1 MVNAAAPTRI
11 SFAGGGT
18 DMPEVAEK
26 IGGCVTSVSINRY
39 IRVSLKKRSDK
50 KICIESVGMD
60 KKHER
65 TMLTEKT
72 SYTGKLGLIKAVAEE
87 MNSGI
92 CGFDIKIS
100 SDVPHH
106 SGLGASGAAFVAL
119 IGSFN
124 CFYSLEMEK
133 KEIAELAF
141 KLERERLGNMI
152 GRQDQYAA
160 AFGGL
165 NFIEFRKNGTEI
177 NRIKIRKNTLHEL
190 ENGIVLVHIAK
201 RSGAAGDIISNQMK
215 IFHVNEENFMK
226 TKELGL
232 EAKKTL
238 EGGDLEAFGSVLS
251 DAWKYKKMFGSV
263 TTGFIDKIYDT
274 AVKNGAYGGKLSG
287 AGGGGCGFFFCR
299 SEKKSGVIK
308 ALESMGAKNLPFS
321 FDFSGLRT
329 DADD

>member
-1 MVNAAAPTRI
+1 MVNAVAPTRI

-26 IGGCVTSVSINRY
+26 IGGCVTSVSIDRY
-39 IRVSLKKRSDK
+39 ISVSLRKRNDK

-65 TMLTEKT
+65 AMLTEKT

-87 MNSGI
+87 LNAGKY
-92 CGFDIKIS
+92 GFDIEIDS
-100 SDVPHH
+100 NVPHH
-106 SGLGASGAAFVAL
+106 SGLGASGSAFVAL

-124 CFYSLEMEK
+124 CFYGLEMDK

-141 KLERERLGNMI
+141 KLEREKLENMV

-165 NFIEFRKNGTEI
+165 NFIEFRKNGAKI
-177 NRIKIRKNTLHEL
+177 NRIKIGKSTLHEL
-190 ENGIVLVHIAK
+190 ENGIVLVYIAK
-201 RSGAAGDIISNQMK
+201 RSSAAGDIISKQMK
-215 IFHVNEENFMK
+215 DFRANKESFMK

-232 EAKKTL
+232 EAKKSL
-238 EGGDLEAFGSVLS
+238 ERGDLETFGSVLS

-263 TTGFIDKIYDT
+263 TTGFIDKIYGT

-287 AGGGGCGFFFCR
+287 AGSGGCGFFFCR
-299 SEKKSGVIK
+299 SEKKSSVIR

-321 FDFSGLRT
+321 FDFSGLRI
-329 DADD
+329 DADE